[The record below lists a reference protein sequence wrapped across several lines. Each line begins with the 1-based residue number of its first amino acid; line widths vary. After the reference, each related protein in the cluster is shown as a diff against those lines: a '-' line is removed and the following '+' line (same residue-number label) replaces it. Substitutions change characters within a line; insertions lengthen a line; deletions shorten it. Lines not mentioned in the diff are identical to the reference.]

1 VAVPEVWA
9 DGIIRALLE
18 AAEREPDQERRSRL
32 RATAEG
38 LAGFGRDVLVGSS
51 WAGSRRLWA
60 ARSVATV

>member
-38 LAGFGRDVLVGSS
+38 LAGFGRDVLVGVLLGGITQAMGSS
-51 WAGSRRLWA
+51 
-60 ARSVATV
+60 